1 MVLLLVVG
9 VLGVRA
15 LTGGGS
21 GAGSAEAAVEQMVD
35 GIAAEDP
42 VAVVAAMNPEEVR
55 ILGDLIGA
63 SQDRIAELGF
73 VDGADPWAGA
83 EAEVTSLELSTEEL
97 ADGVVQVNIDELEI
111 DWEVDP
117 EATSDRFQEVID
129 ASSSDEEDEPE
140 REDGSFDE
148 GDLVAEDDEGDEVD
162 PFVVAVEEDG
172 SWYVSPMYT
181 AAQYI
186 AVLTDTEPDFA
197 AVDDEV
203 GEPGETPTDAV
214 ERLAVAVGN
223 LDIDGGLAVLPTTE
237 LAPLRA
243 YRGVVERELQ
253 DAIDEGELDEID
265 FQLSDVETTEEDLG
279 DGLTKVVIESF
290 EGEFAYSSDDS
301 EIEGTFAWDGEC
313 LTSEVTEDGDTE
325 TGEDCVEREERE
337 AYGLD
342 GFFVVTAEERGGH
355 VVSPVATLLEYWRV
369 ALDSVD
375 ESVVLE
381 AFGAP
386 HLIEPGLTLAPGES
400 GEVEVTK
407 AGVAVVAAQLEDDVD
422 YVLTYQTE
430 DGDDYGGGYVDI
442 YLDDELVDWAS
453 SGSPF
458 RLDDA
463 GDYRLVIGGG
473 SPGEVVPVALEE
485 LDAESVELPAT
496 VSGSLG
502 AGEVAAYEFEVDG
515 SAEGELQVDVNELSS
530 DDYSSITLLDPD
542 GYSSYYSDG
551 DSETTTLVE
560 GTWTLVVNG
569 GADGIDYEVEL
580 AIVEE
585 GSSGGG
591 GSSDGTTVSVAPG
604 APVTVPIDLEEGQEV
619 DISAYPSGIADIR
632 LVLFDPAATPIVEM
646 NDWSFGSE
654 TISLDSVPASGTYL
668 LEVSTLDVATD
679 VDVELYTF

>member
-1 MVLLLVVG
+1 M
-9 VLGVRA
+9 
-15 LTGGGS
+15 
-21 GAGSAEAAVEQMVD
+21 
-35 GIAAEDP
+35 
-42 VAVVAAMNPEEVR
+42 
-55 ILGDLIGA
+55 
-63 SQDRIAELGF
+63 
-73 VDGADPWAGA
+73 
-83 EAEVTSLELSTEEL
+83 
-97 ADGVVQVNIDELEI
+97 
-111 DWEVDP
+111 
-117 EATSDRFQEVID
+117 
-129 ASSSDEEDEPE
+129 
-140 REDGSFDE
+140 
-148 GDLVAEDDEGDEVD
+148 
-162 PFVVAVEEDG
+162 
-172 SWYVSPMYT
+172 
-181 AAQYI
+181 
-186 AVLTDTEPDFA
+186 
-197 AVDDEV
+197 
-203 GEPGETPTDAV
+203 
-214 ERLAVAVGN
+214 
-223 LDIDGGLAVLPTTE
+223 
-237 LAPLRA
+237 
-243 YRGVVERELQ
+243 
-253 DAIDEGELDEID
+253 
-265 FQLSDVETTEEDLG
+265 
-279 DGLTKVVIESF
+279 KK
-290 EGEFAYSSDDS
+290 
-301 EIEGTFAWDGEC
+301 
-313 LTSEVTEDGDTE
+313 
-325 TGEDCVEREERE
+325 
-337 AYGLD
+337 
-342 GFFVVTAEERGGH
+342 
-355 VVSPVATLLEYWRV
+355 
-369 ALDSVD
+369 
-375 ESVVLE
+375 
-381 AFGAP
+381 
-386 HLIEPGLTLAPGES
+386 TLAPGES

-632 LVLFDPAATPIVEM
+632 LVLFDPAATPIAEM